1 MELRLLSGSEVQQLL
16 DLNDLLDALAEGFKS
31 LSEGRAVA
39 PNRIEVSVP
48 DAGFLLAM
56 PAWQPDQNI
65 AVKIVTVFHGNIELG
80 IPGHQA
86 LICVFDPKTGTPA
99 AIMDGTYITAIRTAG
114 GAALSAK
121 LLARSDASVLTII
134 GAGVQGRSHLR
145 ILPLVRNFEDVRV
158 ASLRFKDAQELAT
171 MHARAR
177 AVKSYEE
184 AVRGADVVC
193 LCTTSSTPVIEAS
206 WLAAGTHITS
216 VGHLPPGGELPN
228 EVIRLGRL
236 FVETRLAFEPTPI
249 GCDEL
254 AGLSPEVG
262 AELGEVLLGRRHG
275 RQSSDEITVY
285 KSMGH
290 AIEDMVAAN
299 LVYQR
304 ATQQGIGHVV
314 EL

>member
-1 MELRLLSGSEVQQLL
+1 MELRLLSGSEVQKLL
-16 DLNDLLDALAEGFKS
+16 DLNDLLEALAEGFKA
-31 LSEGRAVA
+31 LSDGRVVA
-39 PNRIEVSVP
+39 PNRIEVPVP

-65 AVKIVTVFHGNIELG
+65 AVKIVTIFHCNIELG

-86 LICVFDPKTGTPA
+86 LICVFDQKTGTPV

-121 LLARSDASVLTII
+121 LLARTDARVLTII

-145 ILPLVRNFEDVRV
+145 ILPLVRDFEDIRV
-158 ASLRFKDAQELAT
+158 ASLRFKDAQELAA
-171 MHARAR
+171 MRPKAR

-193 LCTTSSTPVIEAS
+193 LCTTSGTPVIEAP
-206 WLAAGTHITS
+206 WLAAGAHITS
-216 VGHLPPGGELPN
+216 VGYFPPGGELPK
-228 EVIRLGRL
+228 EVIRRGRL

-254 AGLSPEVG
+254 AGLNPEIG
-262 AELGEVLLGRRHG
+262 TELGEVLLNLRPA
-275 RQSSDEITVY
+275 RQSEDELTLY

-290 AIEDMVAAN
+290 AVEDTVAAN
-299 LVYQR
+299 LVYKR
-304 ATQQGIGHVV
+304 AKKEGAGKV
-314 EL
+314 